1 MIIPH
6 DHHLSGVVTGQKD
19 SCSVSQERSGHHHHP
34 CFPAHCNAFNDLAA
48 EKFSRIIVK
57 QEFQTSFVFVIWQN
71 DTFNPVLHVSNAI
84 TRNTG
89 QPSPDIYL
97 PGSSPLRAPPSAT

>member
-6 DHHLSGVVTGQKD
+6 DHHLSGPVTGQKD
-19 SCSVSQERSGHHHHP
+19 TCSVSHEKSGHHHHP
-34 CFPAHCNAFNDLAA
+34 CFPAHCYAFNDLAA

-57 QEFQTSFVFVIWQN
+57 QEFQTSLVFVIWHT
-71 DTFNPVLHVSNAI
+71 DTFDSVLYLSQAI
-84 TRNTG
+84 TRNTEK
-89 QPSPDIYL
+89 PSPDIYL